1 MRTMLVVN
9 PASGKGTGRRVADE
23 VATILR
29 AAVDRLDVHVAED
42 TEDTVT
48 TARRAVDHGYD
59 VLAVLGG
66 DGTVQLALQPCAQ
79 TNTALAVIPAGTGND
94 LALCLG
100 LPADPTGAATTV
112 ATALRTG
119 STRELDL
126 GRVHGG
132 RWFATV
138 LCAGFDSMVNER
150 ANRMR
155 WPSGPRRYDLAVF
168 VELAR
173 LRAYPLTI
181 ETEDGRQDLRA
192 TLISIGN
199 TASYGGGLK
208 ICRDAKLDDG
218 VFDVTVVGPVTRRRL
233 VRIFPTLREG
243 GHIGEPEVSTYRAR
257 TVRIGGDNGWVA
269 YADGDRQGPLPMTVE
284 CVPAALRVI
293 AASPAD
299 L

>member
-9 PASGKGTGRRVADE
+9 PASGRGTGRKLTGSVA
-23 VATILR
+23 ATLR
-29 AAVDRLDVHVAED
+29 AAVGRLDVHVATNAAD
-42 TEDTVT
+42 TLVA
-48 TARRAVDHGYD
+48 ARRAVDDGYN

-66 DGTVQLALQPCAQ
+66 DGTVHLALQPCAQ
-79 TNTALAVIPAGTGND
+79 SGTALAVIPTGTGND
-94 LALCLG
+94 LAACLG
-100 LPADPTGAATTV
+100 LPADPEGAAAAV
-112 ATALRTG
+112 AAALRTG
-119 STRELDL
+119 STREVDL

-181 ETEDGRQDLRA
+181 ETEEGRQDLQA
-192 TLISIGN
+192 SMVSVGN

-218 VFDVTVVGPVTRRRL
+218 QFDVTVVGPVTRRRL
-233 VRIFPTLREG
+233 VRIFPTLGEG
-243 GHIGEPEVSTYRAR
+243 GHIGQPEVSTLRAR
-257 TVRIGGDNGWVA
+257 EVRLFGDNGWVA
-269 YADGDRQGPLPMTVE
+269 YADGEQQRPLPLSVE
-284 CVPAALRVI
+284 CVPTAIRVVC
-293 AASPAD
+293 
-299 L
+299 